1 MTSRVSGETQT
12 CVRLAVNATTS
23 GERRPSTENEKEC
36 VPTFDTPTRSVSS
49 SSQVTGCRNSREN
62 ALAGKNPETQEGS
75 EPRASQPDPERLLH
89 RFQHEV

>member
-62 ALAGKNPETQEGS
+62 ALAGEES
-75 EPRASQPDPERLLH
+75 
-89 RFQHEV
+89 

>member
-23 GERRPSTENEKEC
+23 GEDVLRLKTRRMRPHVRHHSQREFV
-36 VPTFDTPTRSVSS
+36 VPGDRMQEFQGERSP
-49 SSQVTGCRNSREN
+49 
-62 ALAGKNPETQEGS
+62 GKNPETQEGS